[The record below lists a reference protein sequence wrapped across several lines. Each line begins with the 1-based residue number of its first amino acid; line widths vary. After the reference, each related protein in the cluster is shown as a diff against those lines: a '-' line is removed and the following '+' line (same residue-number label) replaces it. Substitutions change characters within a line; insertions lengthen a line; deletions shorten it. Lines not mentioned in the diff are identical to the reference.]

1 MPVTVCASA
10 AEEKHSFGGDLHPRG
25 VNADLPLLSLSAR
38 RPQGAPLKKAAG
50 PGCGRPYVLGMAELR
65 VPALADDVVR
75 LRPWREIDVPAQLEA
90 FSDPEFE
97 RFSDWA
103 PHTEAEAHAYL
114 AEQEQARRAAQQ
126 IEFALVEP
134 HDDNVVLGGASLNN
148 VSLELERAAIG
159 YWLAP
164 HARGRGVATR
174 AVRLISR
181 WAFEDLRL
189 CRLELTCGPDNG
201 ASQRVAER
209 CGFTREGVLR
219 SHIPFKGT
227 RRDSVVFSL
236 LPGELR

>member
-1 MPVTVCASA
+1 
-10 AEEKHSFGGDLHPRG
+10 
-25 VNADLPLLSLSAR
+25 
-38 RPQGAPLKKAAG
+38 
-50 PGCGRPYVLGMAELR
+50 MAELR